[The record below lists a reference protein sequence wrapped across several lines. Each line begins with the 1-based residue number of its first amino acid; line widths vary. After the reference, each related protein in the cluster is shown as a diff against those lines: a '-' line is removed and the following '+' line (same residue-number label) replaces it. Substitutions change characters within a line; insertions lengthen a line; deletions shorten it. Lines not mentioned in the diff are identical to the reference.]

1 MRAEIALMSGSA
13 FAVTHHAFSSGAG
26 RTSDGNGSHASTLK
40 SPSYTKSVSWQHYQ
54 YKWTGIQWRKEKQ
67 CQNFCL
73 FRDQQWAWRNSLQLK
88 RFSNPVGSQPVRRIR
103 RLSKPFAS

>member
-40 SPSYTKSVSWQHYQ
+40 SPSYTKSVSWQHYPTA
-54 YKWTGIQWRKEKQ
+54 K
-67 CQNFCL
+67 L
-73 FRDQQWAWRNSLQLK
+73 FFWLILISSLAGK
-88 RFSNPVGSQPVRRIR
+88 RLAALLAKFAVLLRRHADI
-103 RLSKPFAS
+103 FAERAVKTTT